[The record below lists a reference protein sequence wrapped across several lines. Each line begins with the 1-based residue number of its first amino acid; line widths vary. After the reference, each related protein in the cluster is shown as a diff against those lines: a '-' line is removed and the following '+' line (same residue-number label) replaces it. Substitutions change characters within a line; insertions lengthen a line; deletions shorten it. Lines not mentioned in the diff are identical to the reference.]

1 MIGFDISEKKII
13 GRRSSLP
20 NDCIAV
26 NNNIAHMNAGIQIY
40 QYGYCY
46 AYHPFIIRVVIICS
60 A

>member
-1 MIGFDISEKKII
+1 MIGFDISEKNII

-40 QYGYCY
+40 RYGYCCACLLY
-46 AYHPFIIRVVIICS
+46 TSRCV
-60 A
+60 